1 MSVTDE
7 LVKLK
12 ELLDAEVITKEEF
25 AELKERAL
33 KSSRSELND
42 QTNLDHTKEET
53 TSEVKTFDKSHC
65 ASCDKKINF
74 ANRMKLKDN
83 SFICMGCF
91 NKTGLTLGGY
101 EEEYFKKNVTITN
114 LFEDHKS
121 LIKHDDI
128 VQNNPNAIKCPKCKS
143 TNVQFMQQGK
153 KAFSV
158 GKAVGGAVL
167 TGGIGSLAGFAGK
180 KGKKQWFCQ
189 NCNSTFE
196 TKK

>member
-33 KSSRSELND
+33 KSSKSELND
-42 QTNLDHTKEET
+42 QTNLEHIKEEP
-53 TSEVKTFDKSHC
+53 TSELKIFDKSHC
-65 ASCDKKINF
+65 ASCSKKINF
-74 ANRMKLKDN
+74 TSRYQLKDN
-83 SFICMGCF
+83 SYICSQCLKKAGF
-91 NKTGLTLGGY
+91 NFGSEDLSYLKTS
-101 EEEYFKKNVTITN
+101 VTISS
-114 LFEDHKS
+114 LFDDHS
-121 LIKHDDI
+121 FHT
-128 VQNNPNAIKCPKCKS
+128 QNTKIDTHAIKCPKCKS
-143 TNVQFMQQGK
+143 TNIQFMQQGK
-153 KAFSV
+153 KSFSV

-167 TGGIGSLAGFAGK
+167 TGGIGTLAGFAGK

>member
-7 LVKLK
+7 LAKLK
-12 ELLDAEVITKEEF
+12 ELLDAEVITKKEF

-33 KSSRSELND
+33 KNSISEVNET
-42 QTNLDHTKEET
+42 TNLEHTKEEAM
-53 TSEVKTFDKSHC
+53 SEVKIFDKSHC
-65 ASCDKKINF
+65 ASCSKKINF
-74 ANRMKLKDN
+74 TNRYQLKDN
-83 SFICMGCF
+83 SYICAQCLKNAGF
-91 NKTGLTLGGY
+91 NFGSEDLAYLKTS
-101 EEEYFKKNVTITN
+101 VTISSLSN
-114 LFEDHKS
+114 DHS
-121 LIKHDDI
+121 SHT
-128 VQNNPNAIKCPKCKS
+128 QNTKIDPYAIKCPRCKS

-167 TGGIGSLAGFAGK
+167 TGGIGTLAGFAGK

-196 TKK
+196 TK

>member
-1 MSVTDE
+1 MSITDE
-7 LVKLK
+7 LAKLK
-12 ELLDAEVITKEEF
+12 ELLDAEVITKKEF
-25 AELKERAL
+25 AELKEHAL
-33 KSSRSELND
+33 KSSKSDLNN
-42 QTNLDHTKEET
+42 TTTLVREKEEYV
-53 TSEVKTFDKSHC
+53 SEEKLHDKSHC
-65 ASCDKKINF
+65 ASCGKKINF
-74 ANRMKLKDN
+74 ANRMKLKDQ
-83 SFICMGCF
+83 SYICMTCF

-101 EEEYFKKNVTITN
+101 EEEYFKKNVTIDN

-121 LIKHDDI
+121 LINQTDI

-153 KAFSV
+153 KAFSI

-167 TGGIGSLAGFAGK
+167 TGGIGTLAGFAGK